1 MEILIPSN
9 HLTPRFYL
17 IVLEESKVSFD
28 SFQIIVLQ
36 VIHFPRPL
44 IEFYQ
49 YAKVKL
55 EFQRIDIRD
64 LVKLEQD

>member
-36 VIHFPRPL
+36 VIHFPRPS
-44 IEFYQ
+44 IELFEEVL
-49 YAKVKL
+49 VKR
-55 EFQRIDIRD
+55 EFLQIVIED